1 MNEVKRIRCI
11 NKQTGRVRFIIETLC
26 TPRWLERH
34 GLVIEEIEKPT
45 TDATKKGKESKD
57 DSVKHQEV
65 DARGIQAET
74 SGSNIVEPS
83 EEEAKEVDPFADFAP
98 KKTRKSKTN

>member
-11 NKQTGRVRFIIETLC
+11 DKTNGRVRFIIETLC

-34 GLVIEEIEKPT
+34 GLRIETIETPA
-45 TDATKKGKESKD
+45 TDAVKKGKEPKD

-65 DARGIQAET
+65 DARGLQAET
-74 SGSNIVEPS
+74 SDSHIAEPS
-83 EEEAKEVDPFADFAP
+83 KEEAEEVDAFADFTKKP
-98 KKTRKSKTN
+98 RKTKKTN